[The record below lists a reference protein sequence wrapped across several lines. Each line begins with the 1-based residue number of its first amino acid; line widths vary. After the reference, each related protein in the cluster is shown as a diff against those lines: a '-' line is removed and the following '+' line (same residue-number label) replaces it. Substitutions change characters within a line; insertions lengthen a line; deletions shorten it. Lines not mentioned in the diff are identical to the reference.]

1 MKKLALLSFATGLLI
16 PVIAQADPPTCT
28 QHLQEPGPGGR
39 LSQEQLDANNA
50 CETVVETQK
59 KISEA
64 LAAIADNER
73 RSKGQMAFS
82 SSGGRND
89 LIPPRIP
96 YLQPQQAA
104 PNMPRPAGP
113 AIPDHPTDEAPTAS
127 VDGVL
132 WEGGTVLTGIL
143 RMPDGQ
149 SIEAIKGTRLPDGSI
164 VSAITQNGGVVVTR
178 NGKPFILPSSKT
190 PQQSFTFG
198 NPL

>member
-1 MKKLALLSFATGLLI
+1 MKKLALISLTTGLLF
-16 PVIAQADPPTCT
+16 PAMVQAEAPSCT

-39 LSQEQLDANNA
+39 LSQEQIDANNA
-50 CETVVETQK
+50 CASVVETQR

-73 RSKGQMAFS
+73 REKGTSDLPPA
-82 SSGGRND
+82 GVRNG
-89 LIPPRIP
+89 LPRAGAP
-96 YLQPQQAA
+96 FLQPQPPLAA
-104 PNMPRPAGP
+104 VPRPAP
-113 AIPDHPTDEAPTAS
+113 ASMQDRPDEEAPTAS

-164 VSAITQNGGVVVTR
+164 VSSITQNGSVVVTR
-178 NGKPFILPSSKT
+178 NGKPFMLPSSKT
-190 PQQSFTFG
+190 SRQPSSLG

>member
-1 MKKLALLSFATGLLI
+1 MKKLALLSCATGLLI
-16 PVIAQADPPTCT
+16 PVFAQADAPSCT

-39 LSQEQLDANNA
+39 LSQEQIDANNA

-73 RSKGQMAFS
+73 RSKGQMAFPTA
-82 SSGGRND
+82 GGRND
-89 LIPPRIP
+89 LIPTRMP
-96 YLQPQQAA
+96 YLQPQQTA
-104 PNMPRPAGP
+104 PNMQRPAGLNV
-113 AIPDHPTDEAPTAS
+113 PDHPPEEAPTAS

-132 WEGGTVLTGIL
+132 WEGGTVLTGML

-164 VSAITQNGGVVVTR
+164 VSSITQNGSVVVTR

-190 PQQSFTFG
+190 SQQSSTFG
-198 NPL
+198 KPL

>member
-1 MKKLALLSFATGLLI
+1 MKKLALISLTTGLLF
-16 PVIAQADPPTCT
+16 PLVVQAEAPSCT

-39 LSQEQLDANNA
+39 LSQEQIDANNA
-50 CETVVETQK
+50 CESVVETQK

-73 RSKGQMAFS
+73 REKGTTAFPP
-82 SSGGRND
+82 SGVHND
-89 LIPPRIP
+89 PPRAGTP
-96 YLQPQQAA
+96 FLQPQPLLAA
-104 PNMPRPAGP
+104 MPRPTPVPMQGMP
-113 AIPDHPTDEAPTAS
+113 EEEAPTAS

-149 SIEAIKGTRLPDGSI
+149 SIEAMKGTRLPDGSV
-164 VSAITQNGGVVVTR
+164 VSSITQNGTVVVTR
-178 NGKPFILPSSKT
+178 NKKSFVLPSST
-190 PQQSFTFG
+190 PPHQSASLR

>member
-1 MKKLALLSFATGLLI
+1 MKKLALITLTTGLLFPAI
-16 PVIAQADPPTCT
+16 VQAEAPSCT

-39 LSQEQLDANNA
+39 LSQEQIDANNA
-50 CETVVETQK
+50 CVSVVETQK

-73 RSKGQMAFS
+73 REKGTTGFPP
-82 SSGGRND
+82 SGVRSD
-89 LIPPRIP
+89 LPRAGTP
-96 YLQPQQAA
+96 FLQPQPPLAA
-104 PNMPRPAGP
+104 IPRPAP
-113 AIPDHPTDEAPTAS
+113 ISMQDRPDEEAPTAS

-132 WEGGTVLTGIL
+132 WEGGTVLTGML

-149 SIEAIKGTRLPDGSI
+149 SIEAMKGTRLPDGSI
-164 VSAITQNGGVVVTR
+164 VSSITQNGNVVVTR

-190 PQQSFTFG
+190 SRQSASLR